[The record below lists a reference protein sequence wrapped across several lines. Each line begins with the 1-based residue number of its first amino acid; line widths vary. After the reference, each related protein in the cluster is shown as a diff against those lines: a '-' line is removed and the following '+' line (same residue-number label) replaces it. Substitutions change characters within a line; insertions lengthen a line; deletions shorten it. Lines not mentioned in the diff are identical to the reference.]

1 MSVPPGSVGANPY
14 VGPRPLRIGE
24 SIFGREREIT
34 ELDHLLSAERI
45 VLLYSPSG
53 AGKSSLVNA
62 GLIPRLDWYY
72 ALSRGLPIEGRFDV
86 WAPTRVNLPVPEGLG
101 VRNRLGWS
109 AAVGLEQEVP
119 EAFRRPPEVLA
130 SLSLKEAVAGRR
142 RRNGAPDARLLIFD
156 QFEEVLRVDPLAVT
170 EKDAFFEDLG
180 DLLHDPLV
188 WGLFCLRED
197 YLAALDPYCRRLP
210 THLKNRYRIDRL
222 TLEAAALA
230 VESPALQTPRRF
242 APGVVNR
249 LVTDLAQVRVQQPD
263 GSFRQQT
270 GLHVEPI
277 HLQVV
282 CVGLWDRMAPDDLT
296 IDEGDL
302 ATFGDV
308 GDALKGY
315 YETAVGNVSAGSAGR
330 ERAIRDWF
338 EERLITPDGVR
349 RQVLRGVDQSE
360 GLPNDEIAALLDTYL
375 VRAEPRAGA
384 TWYELAH
391 DRLMR
396 PVRESNAAWRAAHLS
411 ELQRTA
417 ELWERGGRPDGMLLP
432 WRGPGRRA
440 NVVSA
445 RTAEPGSSP

>member
-1 MSVPPGSVGANPY
+1 MTVAAIFPGQGSQSVGM
-14 VGPRPLRIGE
+14 
-24 SIFGREREIT
+24 GR
-34 ELDHLLSAERI
+34 
-45 VLLYSPSG
+45 
-53 AGKSSLVNA
+53 
-62 GLIPRLDWYY
+62 
-72 ALSRGLPIEGRFDV
+72 ALADAS
-86 WAPTRVNLPVPEGLG
+86 
-101 VRNRLGWS
+101 
-109 AAVGLEQEVP
+109 P
-119 EAFRRPPEVLA
+119 EARA
-130 SLSLKEAVAGRR
+130 IWAEA
-142 RRNGAPDARLLIFD
+142 D
-156 QFEEVLRVDPLAVT
+156 
-170 EKDAFFEDLG
+170 
-180 DLLHDPLV
+180 
-188 WGLFCLRED
+188 
-197 YLAALDPYCRRLP
+197 
-210 THLKNRYRIDRL
+210 
-222 TLEAAALA
+222 ALA

-263 GSFRQQT
+263 GSFLQQT

-338 EERLITPDGVR
+338 EERLISPDGVR

-360 GLPNDEIAALLDTYL
+360 GLPNGEIAALLDTYL

-391 DRLMR
+391 DRLIR
-396 PVRESNAAWRAAHLS
+396 PVRESNAAWRETHLS
-411 ELQRTA
+411 ELQRAA
-417 ELWERGGRPDGMLLP
+417 ELWERGGRPDGMLL
-432 WRGPGRRA
+432 RGDTLDAALVWSRDHAQELTEIEREL
-440 NVVSA
+440 VEKSESA
-445 RTAEPGSSP
+445 RTAGLKARRASCWHGWPGLCSSCSCLPSARRTPLASGRSPRKR